1 MKKGITKFIIIIV
14 ITIVF
19 IITPVSFVMPQ
30 NKVVITVKAATVKIS
45 AKKLSLTV
53 GQSKTLKIKGTKTKV
68 KWSTSNREVAVVNK
82 KGKVTAKKA
91 GKAKITARVAKKKYT
106 CTVVVKKKKVTPKPQ
121 ETTTKAPTPQEQK
134 PEAQKAEQAGNNL
147 SILKEYIL
155 TYGEEDENGDKY
167 IVSDGA
173 SQGFTAGIL
182 YKSSSNLFQFVFGS
196 STDTGAAANSALLLE
211 ISETDIKNGNFR
223 YIIVEYSSGIYGAC
237 NACETLSTLHEDSTL
252 NWIVEDSNIPVEGLL
267 DIANLSYKVAFSY
280 WDLLMYS
287 KVNLTMSDIGFME

>member
-1 MKKGITKFIIIIV
+1 MKKGITKFIIIMV
-14 ITIVF
+14 LTVVF
-19 IITPVSFVMPQ
+19 ITAPVSFVMPQ
-30 NKVVITVKAATVKIS
+30 NQAVTTVKAATVKIS

-53 GQSKTLKIKGTKTKV
+53 GQSKTLKMKGTKTKA
-68 KWSTSNREVAVVNK
+68 KWSTSNKEVASVTK

-106 CTVVVKKKKVTPKPQ
+106 CTVIVKKKKVTPKPQ

-134 PEAQKAEQAGNNL
+134 PRTPNTEQIESNL
-147 SILKEYIL
+147 SILKNYIV

-167 IVSDGA
+167 IVSDGD
-173 SQGFTAGIL
+173 SQGFTAGIV

-196 STDTGAAANSALLLE
+196 STDTGTAADSALLLE

-237 NACETLSTLHEDSTL
+237 NACETISTLHEDSTL

-267 DIANLSYKVAFSY
+267 DIANLSYKVAFCY
-280 WDLLMYS
+280 WDLLMFG
-287 KVNLTMSDIGFME
+287 KVNLTMPDIGFME